1 MRIAIIGAGLA
12 GLTAAWQ
19 IHALNPDA
27 KVDVFEATDRIGG
40 KLYTVAFT
48 AGPTDMGAEAYLAYR
63 TDATEFFTELGL
75 GDSLVA
81 PSGLP
86 SQIYSGGACHE
97 LPKDTV
103 MGIPNDAAAVASL
116 VDAATA
122 ERITT
127 EAAAPPLEWVAGET
141 DMTVGELV
149 RQRFGDQVADRIV
162 SALQGGVYSATADDL
177 GLRATLPQVAQALD
191 ALAAAA
197 DKPVTLSAAVNG
209 LVTARKTRAKGYNPQ
224 VFATFANGY
233 AELYETLAEQSQARI
248 HIDAFISAV
257 TRTPNGFSLTGAG
270 DGEYDH
276 VIFATPAPTTAM
288 LLKTIAPDAVAPL
301 KSIQLASSV
310 VVGMKFADA
319 TGLPDYSGILVAA
332 DEKDITAKAFTFAS
346 KKWPHLGARGGGL
359 VRASFGRF
367 GDDAITRADEDF
379 LVDRALDDLHTITG
393 FDGRAAGLDEIYV
406 QRWFGG
412 LPVFSQ
418 SHLDTVAAVT
428 SVIDHTP
435 GVSVTGAW
443 CAGVGVPA
451 VIEHA
456 RATAR
461 SVVSGAGDP
470 TS

>member
-1 MRIAIIGAGLA
+1 MKIAIIGAGLA
-12 GLTAAWQ
+12 GLSAAWQ

-27 KVDVFEATDRIGG
+27 AVDVFEATDRIGG
-40 KLYTVAFT
+40 KLYTVAFA

-63 TDATEFFTELGL
+63 KDATEFFAELGL
-75 GDSLVA
+75 SESLVA

-86 SQIYSGGACHE
+86 SQIYSGGSCHA
-97 LPKDTV
+97 LPTDTV
-103 MGIPNDAAAVASL
+103 MGIPRDAASVATL

-122 ERITT
+122 ERITA

-141 DMTVGELV
+141 DMTVGQLV
-149 RQRFGDQVADRIV
+149 RQRFGDQIADRIV

-191 ALAAAA
+191 ELAVAGQ
-197 DKPVTLSAAVNG
+197 PVTLSAAVTG
-209 LVTARKTRAKGYNPQ
+209 LVNARNAQPQSYNSQ

-233 AELYETLAEQSQARI
+233 AELYEALAEQSRARI
-248 HIDAFISAV
+248 HIDAFISSV
-257 TRTPNGFSLTGAG
+257 TKTPNGFALSGAG
-270 DGEYDH
+270 DGVYDH

-301 KSIQLASSV
+301 KSIRLASSV
-310 VVGMKFADA
+310 VVGMKFADD

-332 DEKDITAKAFTFAS
+332 DEEDITAKAFTFAS
-346 KKWPHLGARGGGL
+346 KKWPHLAARGGAL

-367 GDDAITRADEDF
+367 GDDAITRADEDY
-379 LVDRALDDLHTITG
+379 LVDCALDDLQKITG

-412 LPVFSQ
+412 LPVFSPD
-418 SHLDTVAAVT
+418 HPEAVAAVT
-428 SVIDHTP
+428 AIIDRTP

-461 SVVSGAGDP
+461 SVVSGAGDL